1 MQIRILVKKI
11 IIHDEVED
19 EDHEEVHTL
28 VNEQSQL
35 MLQLMVQQHVIVQKQ
50 ITLMEQI
57 HDVHSNVN
65 LVILGMDKN
74 VLDEVDDEMTM
85 KK

>member
-1 MQIRILVKKI
+1 
-11 IIHDEVED
+11 VED

-28 VNEQSQL
+28 VNEIFQL

-50 ITLMEQI
+50 IMFMEQI
-57 HDVHSNVN
+57 QDVHSNVN

-74 VLDEVDDEMTM
+74 VPDEVEDEMTM

>member
-1 MQIRILVKKI
+1 
-11 IIHDEVED
+11 
-19 EDHEEVHTL
+19 
-28 VNEQSQL
+28 
-35 MLQLMVQQHVIVQKQ
+35 MVQQHVIVQKQ

-74 VLDEVDDEMTM
+74 VLDEVEDEMTM

>member
-1 MQIRILVKKI
+1 MEFVKKI

-28 VNEQSQL
+28 VNEIFQL

-50 ITLMEQI
+50 IMFMEQI
-57 HDVHSNVN
+57 QDVHSNVN

-74 VLDEVDDEMTM
+74 VPDEVEDEMTM